1 MSTLMKS
8 KESKLKEISPQK
20 LTVPSSVKP
29 ESAVPN
35 LSGFLA
41 DDQFNKKQ
49 LLALIDL
56 AIKIKTTPEQYN
68 QALAGKS
75 VAMIFEKPSLRTHVS
90 FDMGINK
97 LGGHALYLGQQNGK
111 LGERE
116 RVSDYAKNL
125 SCFADLIVARV
136 FSHDSIKGLAEHAS
150 VPVVNALCDLYHP
163 CQALADF
170 VTLTENFGNLS
181 LVKLAYIGD
190 GNNVSNSLMIMAAT
204 LGVDFTLVS
213 PEGHGTSTDIVAKA
227 KQLALESG
235 SNLTLTNDINAIGSQ
250 DVIYT
255 DTWVSMGN
263 EDTNEKAALLAKFAP
278 YQVNHALMAQTN
290 ASQVMHCQPAH
301 LEEEITTELFDS
313 EMSVVFQQAE
323 NRMWAQNAVL
333 VSLFS

>member
-1 MSTLMKS
+1 MSTDNALQS
-8 KESKLKEISPQK
+8 L
-20 LTVPSSVKP
+20 
-29 ESAVPN
+29 N
-35 LSGFLA
+35 NFLA
-41 DDQFNKKQ
+41 DDQLNKEQ
-49 LLALIDL
+49 ILALIEL
-56 AIKIKTTPEQYN
+56 AINIKQHPSDYS

-97 LGGHALYLGQQNGK
+97 LGGHSLYLGQQNGK

-150 VPVVNALCDLYHP
+150 IPVINALCDVYHP

-170 VTLTENFGNLS
+170 VTLAETYPDLS
-181 LVKLAYIGD
+181 QVKLAYVGD
-190 GNNVSNSLMIMAAT
+190 GNNVSNSLMIMAAI
-204 LGVDFTLVS
+204 LGVDFTLVA
-213 PEGHGTSTDIVAKA
+213 PEGHEAQADIIEKT
-227 KQLALESG
+227 KRLAQESG
-235 SNLTLTNDINAIGSQ
+235 SNLHLTNDINAIGKQ

-255 DTWVSMGN
+255 DTWISMGD
-263 EDTNEKAALLAKFAP
+263 EDASKKAEVLAKFAP
-278 YQVNHALMAQTN
+278 YQVNHALMAKAQ
-290 ASQVMHCQPAH
+290 ASMVLHCQPAH

-313 EMSVVFQQAE
+313 ELSKVFQQAE

-333 VSLFS
+333 VALFTK